1 MIPGCEQSSM
11 LTKVEP
17 EYGVFSK
24 ETYCS
29 DMDYSDPE
37 KASWLVIGEVAV
49 ILTFLPDSSIITD

>member
-1 MIPGCEQSSM
+1 M